1 MKIEQAYN
9 YLRNILS
16 KYIYLVYGFLAGI
29 LLGACFFDFFAYIAC
44 AYVVLVS
51 LFLDDTHV
59 LCLLFFIYPFV
70 IPFSFSSGWQTKMFD
85 MLKYLLIL
93 NVFLR
98 HILISIKQKAKP
110 NFKILIA
117 FAVFIIYL
125 VVIPNHRLSYLSVT
139 RILTAMALIYMLIQK
154 RLNFKI
160 SKILEFFVLGVIISC
175 FFGMLKPFSER
186 IQEFS
191 INDYIYDNILRF
203 TGLFHGTNTLAKIIV
218 IAIICLCIL
227 SYFNKINQV
236 KTVIY
241 NSLLFLFG
249 LLTLSR
255 SFIITVFIA
264 YFIYVVLYLIRYKK
278 SSLRLLI
285 YMLLGM
291 LLVCAI
297 CYGKISVVI
306 ERVFAEEIEFDNF
319 TPEVQQ
325 QIMNGEMF
333 YDPGRHDLIVL
344 YLRDITSSLTNLLLG
359 KGIITPYIGQTSCHN
374 HYLNLLWMYG
384 IVGVLIYVTVILMCV
399 NFKKINLKN
408 IKQNLYLLIFIVPL
422 LVVMFVEIHSMYEFL
437 WVVLLLLINLKDED
451 KEKEKKVNKKSQV
464 SKMKF
469 MEEYEKWFKSDVIDE
484 KTKAELRK
492 LDKEKDRKEIEDRFM
507 TNLEFGTGGMRG
519 IVGAGTN
526 RLNKYIIGKAT
537 QGLANFLKQNY
548 SEKDLE
554 RGVVIAYDTRNTSV
568 EFSEVTS
575 DVLTANG
582 INTFLFS
589 VPVPTPEL
597 SFAVK
602 YKNAIAGIVI
612 TASHNPKEYNGYKV
626 YDEFGCQ
633 IVPSQAEELIKFV
646 NDCDSFS
653 KINFAGDKSK
663 EQKFDCTD
671 EFCEAVLKQSVFKY
685 GQAKKDLKIVYT
697 PLHGTGNIPVR
708 KTLSLDGFESVF
720 VQKEQEIADGNFPT
734 VKVPNP
740 EDKNA
745 LSLAIELAKEVD
757 ADIVLGNDPDCDR
770 VGVAVKTNDGF
781 CLLTGNQIG
790 ALLVDYICRKND
802 FKKLKNPA
810 VIKTVVTSELGAE
823 IAKKYGLN
831 VFSTLTGFKF
841 IGEKITQFEKAQL
854 ENNEEQNYSFVMG
867 YEESYG
873 YLVGTHARDK
883 DAVVSSMLICE
894 MASEYKSHKKT
905 LLDKMNEI
913 YDEFGVYKDFLDS
926 FALSG
931 IDGISRMKQIMKTL
945 REEENLFENIKEKI
959 DYKKDV
965 MAEKGFGLLPKSD
978 VVKFVFVDGSWIAV
992 RPSGTEPKIK
1002 FYYSIKGSSIEEA
1015 ENNLEKF
1022 RKQIR
1027 EKFSL

>member
-1 MKIEQAYN
+1 MKLDQAYT

-16 KYIYLVYGFLAGI
+16 KYIYLVYGILAGI

-44 AYVVLVS
+44 AYIIVVS

-59 LCLLFFIYPFV
+59 LCLLFFILPFDFLFYFETKPLVYIYRV
-70 IPFSFSSGWQTKMFD
+70 IQI
-85 MLKYLLIL
+85 YLYICIFARYIYNLT
-93 NVFLR
+93 
-98 HILISIKQKAKP
+98 KQKTKP
-110 NFKILIA
+110 NYKILIMLI
-117 FAVFIIYL
+117 VFIIYTVLPVHRVGVNDL
-125 VVIPNHRLSYLSVT
+125 VFLALNVGLIYVISQKGIKIRFSVFAEVFCIAVILSCCLGLLRYVSPRLSQVMGDIY
-139 RILTAMALIYMLIQK
+139 ALDSERFYGLMPHP
-154 RLNFKI
+154 NG
-160 SKILEFFVLGVIISC
+160 LGMVIITALSLVSVLQYKKKINSIKYVVYNVILV
-175 FFGMLKPFSER
+175 FFG
-186 IQEFS
+186 IQ
-191 INDYIYDNILRF
+191 
-203 TGLFHGTNTLAKIIV
+203 
-218 IAIICLCIL
+218 
-227 SYFNKINQV
+227 
-236 KTVIY
+236 
-241 NSLLFLFG
+241 
-249 LLTLSR
+249 TLSR
-255 SFIITVFIA
+255 NFVITLF
-264 YFIYVVLYLIRYKK
+264 VLYLVFAILYLIKYKK
-278 SSLRLLI
+278 QSLKFLGLFALAIVVTFFIAFDKSSIIFSR
-285 YMLLGM
+285 
-291 LLVCAI
+291 
-297 CYGKISVVI
+297 ISTNEIEMVV
-306 ERVFAEEIEFDNF
+306 RVFSIDMEK
-319 TPEVQQ
+319 V
-325 QIMNGEMF
+325 MNGEIF
-333 YDPGRHDLIVL
+333 YDPGRIGLWKL
-344 YLRDITSSLTNLLLG
+344 YLQDITSSASVFLFGRGLSR
-359 KGIITPYIGQTSCHN
+359 PWIGQMAAHN
-374 HYLNLLWMYG
+374 DYIQTMWVNGL
-384 IVGVLIYVTVILMCV
+384 VGVLLYVLVFCAFID
-399 NFKKINLKN
+399 FKKLNWATVKEY
-408 IKQNLYLLIFIVPL
+408 LYTLIFAAPI
-422 LVVMFVEIHSMYEFL
+422 LVVLFTEHYPFGKLI
-437 WVVLLLLINLKDED
+437 WVILLLLINFKDED
-451 KEKEKKVNKKSQV
+451 KEKGKKENKKSQV
-464 SKMKF
+464 NKMKF

-484 KTKAELRK
+484 KTKAELRQ
-492 LDKEKDRKEIEDRFM
+492 LDKEKDKKEIEDRFM

-526 RLNKYIIGKAT
+526 RLNKYTIGKAT
-537 QGLANFLKQNY
+537 QGLANYLKQNY

-582 INTFLFS
+582 IKTFLFS

-602 YKNAIAGIVI
+602 HKNAIAGIVI

-653 KINFAGDKSK
+653 KINFKGDKSK

-671 EFCEAVLKQSVFKY
+671 EFCDAVLKQSIFKDK
-685 GQAKKDLKIVYT
+685 QAKKDLKVVYT

-708 KTLSLDGFESVF
+708 KTLSLDGFENVF

-757 ADIVLGNDPDCDR
+757 GDIVLGNDPDCDR

-781 CLLTGNQIG
+781 RLLTGNQIG
-790 ALLVDYICRKND
+790 ALLVDYICGKKD

-841 IGEKITQFEKAQL
+841 IGEKITQFEKAKL

-894 MASEYKSHKKT
+894 MASEYKSYKKT
-905 LLDKMNEI
+905 LLDKINEI

-926 FALSG
+926 FTLKG
-931 IDGISRMKQIMKTL
+931 IDGISKTKQIMKTL
-945 REEENLFENIKEKI
+945 REEETIFENIKEKI

-978 VVKFVFVDGSWIAV
+978 VIKFVFVDGSWIAV

-1015 ENNLEKF
+1015 ENSLEKL
-1022 RKQIR
+1022 RKQIKQ
-1027 EKFSL
+1027 KFDL